1 MNFSITLKAQSLANS
16 SKTQQMD
23 FARSHNAHE
32 NHKGHKFCVG
42 RVRFGIFWPT
52 DWTSHRSLTLWI
64 CLVFKTKFL
73 KPTWDTTCEGKSEMK
88 CAGQMQNK
96 KWNDTVKLSFLN
108 LTQFLKQHETFPPD
122 PVLTFAT
129 FAKKIHALVI
139 MPRLISKIE
148 DDGEVFLSIFQLQY
162 IQKKSLTNIE
172 WTSEKS
178 FKMFLP
184 EPGLKKFFKIKVI
197 FRLID
202 LKI

>member
-23 FARSHNAHE
+23 SARSHNAQE

-52 DWTSHRSLTLWI
+52 DWTNHRSLTLWI
-64 CLVFKTKFL
+64 CLVFFKTKFL
-73 KPTWDTTCEGKSEMK
+73 KPTCEGKSEMK

-96 KWNDTVKLSFLN
+96 KWNDIVKLSCLN

-122 PVLTFAT
+122 PVLTLAT

-139 MPRLISKIE
+139 MPRFLSKIE
-148 DDGEVFLSIFQLQY
+148 DDCEVFLSIFQLQC
-162 IQKKSLTNIE
+162 IQKRSLTNRE
-172 WTSEKS
+172 WTSEKF
-178 FKMFLP
+178 FKIVLP
-184 EPGLKKFFKIKVI
+184 EPVLKRFFQIKGTLQ
-197 FRLID
+197 LID

>member
-1 MNFSITLKAQSLANS
+1 
-16 SKTQQMD
+16 MD

-52 DWTSHRSLTLWI
+52 DWTNHRSLTLWI

-73 KPTWDTTCEGKSEMK
+73 KPTGDTTCEGKSEMK

-96 KWNDTVKLSFLN
+96 KWNDTVKLSCLN

-139 MPRLISKIE
+139 MPRWPCFFPRLRT
-148 DDGEVFLSIFQLQY
+148 VV
-162 IQKKSLTNIE
+162 
-172 WTSEKS
+172 
-178 FKMFLP
+178 
-184 EPGLKKFFKIKVI
+184 KFFSQYFSCNAFK
-197 FRLID
+197 RGLWPT
-202 LKI
+202 